1 MKNNPSKIFSIK
13 KKILIS
19 TILLAVVGVGLIGI
33 IAEISLVN
41 SVEEQVQ
48 FTFPKV
54 AIAAANNIK
63 NLLNTHRVAL
73 ENLARTRAI
82 RSMEW
87 PTQKEALIPFK
98 TYMGYDRVAIIDLQG
113 QARYLN
119 EEIFSH
125 AETNYF
131 QFAKNG
137 IYNYE
142 LLISPF
148 SKRLTL
154 VFACPILDNEDR
166 VLGIIKAALNPDW
179 LSKEISLLKFGKSGY
194 VFVVDRQGTIIAH
207 PEIFRVLEQQNPIE
221 LAKTKP
227 EFIGFSQLVQKMINK
242 EGDFLEN
249 DILGKMHVS
258 VYFPIPE
265 SNWTIGVTMESDEI
279 FSGAFTLRIIL
290 LVIIIVLATGGTL
303 VGIFLARSVVSP
315 ITRTVA
321 VLRNIATREGNL
333 TQRVYVNSH
342 DEIQELASYFNE
354 SLDKIAQLIRRVQT
368 EVDKLNTVGEALSS
382 NMIETATAVRQI
394 NANIQNINNQI
405 LNQATSVNETSST
418 MEQITASIDKLNQ
431 LVETQNQNVDA
442 ASAAIEEMIANIKQV
457 SEVTQRNKDNMDKL
471 NLDSSEG
478 KQALTTMINDIRQIA
493 QESEELLEIS
503 KIIRSI
509 SGQTNLLAMNAAIE
523 AAHAGEYG
531 MGFAVV
537 ASEVRKLAESSG
549 EQAKTV
555 GRVLKHI
562 RGSIDKISRFANE
575 VTEKFQLI
583 EDRIKSVTDQEN
595 TIFYAMQEQN
605 QGSMQ
610 ILRGISQL
618 KEFSATIKNATQE
631 MQAGSHQI
639 IKETA
644 NLQAVTE
651 EINYGMKEIAN
662 GTQEMAIA
670 METVNKLS
678 LDNQE
683 SIDAVQKE
691 LNKFKIDED

>member
-1 MKNNPSKIFSIK
+1 VKNNPSKIFSIK

-33 IAEISLVN
+33 IAEISLVK
-41 SVEEQVQ
+41 SVEEEEK
-48 FTFPKV
+48 FTFPMV

-63 NLLNTHRVAL
+63 NLLNNHRVAL

-125 AETNYF
+125 AESNYF
-131 QFAKNG
+131 QLAKIG

-166 VLGIIKAALNPDW
+166 VLGVIKAELNPDW
-179 LSKEISLLKFGKSGY
+179 LSKEISLLKFGNSGY

-207 PEIFRVLEQQNPIE
+207 PESFRVFEQQNPIE

-227 EFIGFSQLVQKMINK
+227 EFIGFSQLVQKMINR

-279 FSGAFTLRIIL
+279 FSVAFTFRIIL
-290 LVIIIVLATGGTL
+290 LVIIIVLAIGGTL

-321 VLRNIATREGNL
+321 VLRNIATGEGNL

-342 DEIQELASYFNE
+342 DEIQEMASYFNE
-354 SLDKIAQLIRRVQT
+354 SLDKIAQLIRRVRT

-478 KQALTTMINDIRQIA
+478 KQALTTMTNDIRQIA

-618 KEFSATIKNATQE
+618 KEFSTTIKNATQE

-678 LDNQE
+678 SDNQE